1 MKKYF
6 VTLLLIMTCGVG
18 FSQQIPIP
26 YRDGNKWGICNE
38 KSEMLI
44 EPKFDKIDFYE
55 NYSSNY
61 QVLISKVKNL
71 KGLIIDGKE
80 ILPPIYDMIYEKGNN
95 YIVVKTE
102 NNQKKTDV
110 IMPNGTS
117 IFTKPISEILKSEN
131 FADRFQLFH
140 VLNPDNSESA
150 FIFDPT
156 KNTISQWLYENY
168 YSLDLLKMKSL
179 NTINFKVKK
188 TENDGLVIESWD
200 FSNLPK
206 ELKKSKTV
214 GKSEAELMALFMKK
228 SYGKNGSYYS
238 GSGNGSGSGRE
249 ENVVVESYGEGD
261 RYSDVAVPDI
271 KGEGTPVKQSI
282 YIANSFKIE
291 NDKLVVISQNQYV
304 SNGPKKT
311 IPVKWKIPVKDIEI
325 KGYSVQEKKT
335 DTTFY
340 YNNTVVYKK
349 NNRKGFLYSSDTKNT
364 IEFDTI
370 TKFVNSLSDEK
381 GTDLVFIV
389 GNRDAKSNQ
398 LKFGFYSFKKKLL
411 TPVKFDKLTP
421 TTLTYPSGEK
431 TFFTQEND
439 KFGIISNSGKEIVK
453 TDNDEI
459 IPINSSSSS
468 TKIIQ
473 IKKNNKYSF
482 IYQKYDSVMDVSSVK
497 FDYPAKNIIFNYP
510 GFKSNVKSDDGAKL
524 NAVNLI
530 ELIDSDGNLKG
541 YADINGTLFYKN

>member
-6 VTLLLIMTCGVG
+6 VTLLFVLTCTVG
-18 FSQQIPIP
+18 FSQQIAIP

-38 KSEMLI
+38 KSEILI

-61 QVLISKVKNL
+61 QVLISKVNNL

-80 ILPPIYDMIYEKGNN
+80 ILPPVYDLIYDKGNN

-110 IMPNGTS
+110 ILPNGTS

-131 FADRFQLFH
+131 FSDRFQLFH
-140 VLNPDNSESA
+140 VLNTDNTESV

-168 YSLDLLKMKSL
+168 FSLDLLKMKSL

-200 FSNLPK
+200 FSNLPN
-206 ELKKSKTV
+206 ELKKSKTI
-214 GKSEAELMALFMKK
+214 GKSEADLVQLFMKK
-228 SYGKNGSYYS
+228 SYGKKGQYYDSS
-238 GSGNGSGSGRE
+238 GSGSVGEDRVE
-249 ENVVVESYGEGD
+249 VVEGIRGD
-261 RYSDVAVPDI
+261 RDYDLVAVPDI
-271 KGEGTPVKQSI
+271 KGEGTPVKQSV
-282 YIANSFKIE
+282 YISNSFKIE
-291 NDKLVVISQNQYV
+291 NDKLVAISQNQYV

-311 IPVKWKIPVKDIEI
+311 IPIKWKIPVKDIEI
-325 KGYSVQEKKT
+325 KGYSVQEKKS

-340 YNNTVVYKK
+340 YNNAVVYKK
-349 NNRKGFLYSSDTKNT
+349 NNRKGFLYSADTKNT

-370 TKFVNSLSDEK
+370 TKFVNALTDEK

-389 GNRDAKSNQ
+389 GNKDAKTNQ

-411 TPVKFDKLTP
+411 TPVKYDKLTP
-421 TTLTYPSGEK
+421 TTLMYPSGEK

-459 IPINSSSSS
+459 IPLNSSSSS

-482 IYQKYDSVMDVSSVK
+482 VYQKYGNVMDISSVK

-510 GFKSNVKSDDGAKL
+510 GFKSNVKSEDGTKL
-524 NAVNLI
+524 NAINLI
-530 ELIDSDGNLKG
+530 ELIDSDGNPKG
-541 YADINGTLFYKN
+541 FADSNGTLFYKN